1 MWSFYVG
8 RPESLDEKH
17 ISIDALYQSDVAQED
32 TSWQPYIDD
41 ATQSNSGALLG
52 LLGDVAEHTAMLCRK
67 MSHIRQVL

>member
-17 ISIDALYQSDVAQED
+17 ISIDALCQSDVAQED
-32 TSWQPYIDD
+32 TSQQPYIDD
-41 ATQSNSGALLG
+41 TIQSNSGALPG
-52 LLGDVAEHTAMLCRK
+52 LLGVVAEHTAMLCRK